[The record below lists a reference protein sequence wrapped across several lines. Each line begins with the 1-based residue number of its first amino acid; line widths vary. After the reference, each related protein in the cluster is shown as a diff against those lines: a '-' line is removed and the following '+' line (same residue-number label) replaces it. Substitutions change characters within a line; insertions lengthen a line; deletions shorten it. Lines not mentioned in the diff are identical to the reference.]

1 MELSAVGDLSM
12 QNFTHLLPLAAVL
25 ALGLSSCQTHKTDT
39 ANMPALDYP
48 FDEHGNYIESK
59 AKKLGNSKSKT
70 KPVSTGPTFSAN
82 DSGTQFLEAPEPIK
96 VEPKPS
102 KISAPVENSAPDVAR
117 ITVPDT
123 TESSA
128 VPPAPLGNYTPE
140 PSPNG
145 QDASETTEKLANSG
159 TSKPKVSESSGT
171 TTPKPKSSTS
181 KTKSSPKSKPSTI
194 YTVAKGDTLSAI
206 AKRHDT
212 TVAAIRAANDLDS
225 ANLIRVG
232 QKLKISGESKVSQAV
247 NAKKS
252 KSSSSTKKSASSTV
266 TVKPGDSL
274 WSIARKHDT
283 TVNALKKANNLTSD
297 VLLDGQ
303 KIKVP

>member
-1 MELSAVGDLSM
+1 M
-12 QNFTHLLPLAAVL
+12 
-25 ALGLSSCQTHKTDT
+25 
-39 ANMPALDYP
+39 
-48 FDEHGNYIESK
+48 
-59 AKKLGNSKSKT
+59 
-70 KPVSTGPTFSAN
+70 
-82 DSGTQFLEAPEPIK
+82 
-96 VEPKPS
+96 
-102 KISAPVENSAPDVAR
+102 
-117 ITVPDT
+117 
-123 TESSA
+123 
-128 VPPAPLGNYTPE
+128 
-140 PSPNG
+140 
-145 QDASETTEKLANSG
+145 
-159 TSKPKVSESSGT
+159 
-171 TTPKPKSSTS
+171 
-181 KTKSSPKSKPSTI
+181 
-194 YTVAKGDTLSAI
+194 AKGDTLSAI